1 MISNEIGAE
10 GRQQTYSDQGV
21 LGIDL
26 EDQDGAVVVTN
37 LWPGSPAEQAGLRT
51 GDEIVSI
58 GDQDVEEQSD
68 LKEALRDYRPGE
80 RVRLTLSRD
89 GEERNVRS
97 APRLAAGIDGKTS
110 QPGPRSL
117 RGRRT
122 RPTRRSSSYRGNE
135 NRNQDSRDNNRDE
148 DR

>member
-1 MISNEIGAE
+1 RDDRSRDQFQTGQNDQERNWSAE

-37 LWPGSPAEQAGLRT
+37 LWPGSPAEQAGLRS

-68 LKEALRDYRPGE
+68 LREALRDYRPWAPG
-80 RVRLTLSRD
+80 RLTLSRD
-89 GEERNVRS
+89 GEERHVRV
-97 APRLAAGIDGKTS
+97 RLGSRQELTEGS
-110 QPGPRSL
+110 
-117 RGRRT
+117 RR
-122 RPTRRSSSYRGNE
+122 
-135 NRNQDSRDNNRDE
+135 QDSD
-148 DR
+148 